1 MGEDHPAEKKVV
13 VSFSPSAEPLGLTPV
28 QRNKLIKVAGAR
40 YNPSTDTIKMSCES
54 FETPAQN
61 KRYLGDLVEVM
72 LKEAKDASD
81 TFEDVPFDFRHH
93 TPKKNYKFPL
103 EWIVTPERKAEI
115 LAARASANLPSLA
128 VASTSAESLPAP
140 SSDSNAEPV
149 PIPVLA
155 GNQAIVDGLMHTRDG
170 PTQRAREARIKNL
183 IVTEDRDYH
192 DIRTRKERRALLE
205 ARAKDRSEM
214 ERKLGM
220 VDQRARRKSK
230 RPAVVMLPN
239 ERVMVEEGLVVGKK

>member
-13 VSFSPSAEPLGLTPV
+13 VSFSPSATPLKLTPV
-28 QRNKLIKVAGAR
+28 QRSKLIKVAGTR

-61 KRYLGDLVEVM
+61 KRYLGDLVEIM

-93 TPKKNYKFPL
+93 TPKKNYKFPIN
-103 EWIVTPERKAEI
+103 WIVTPERKAEM
-115 LAARASANLPSLA
+115 LSARAAA
-128 VASTSAESLPAP
+128 SLPAP
-140 SSDSNAEPV
+140 SPSETDAEAV
-149 PIPVLA
+149 AIPVEV
-155 GNQAIVDGLMHTRDG
+155 NVVDGLLHTRDG

-192 DIRTRKERRALLE
+192 DVRTRKERRALLV
-205 ARAKDRSEM
+205 ARAKERAES
-214 ERKLGM
+214 ERKLGL
-220 VDQRARRKSK
+220 VDERARRKSK
-230 RPAVVMLPN
+230 RPSVVLLPN
-239 ERVMVEEGLVVGKK
+239 ERVMVEEGLVGRKFE